1 MPKNAIEIENLTI
14 RFGRL
19 TAVDHLNLEVEEG
32 TIFGFLG
39 ENGAGKT
46 TTIRVLMGLLRPT
59 EGSVQ
64 VLGEN
69 PLGGNPKLLQRVGY
83 VSDDRSMYRWMK
95 VSEALRFNAGLFEK
109 WDNVYAQ
116 QLLKDLELDPNQ
128 RVKQLSRGQ
137 VAKLALLC
145 SLAPRPELLVL
156 DEASSGLDPM
166 VRRSILEKL
175 IDVSSSQGTTI
186 FLSSH
191 LLEEVDRVAEKIAIL
206 ARGKLIT
213 QGNKDTVRS
222 SLKRIVFNIGQEISE
237 NGIAKDWI
245 LANREVGQERQI
257 IVRDLDDERLAFLK
271 ETLGHAPQVHEMT
284 LEDVFAEYTLWG
296 KAQ

>member
-1 MPKNAIEIENLTI
+1 MAEPVLVADGLIR
-14 RFGRL
+14 RFGDL
-19 TAVDHLNLEVEEG
+19 TAVDDVSFRIEEG
-32 TIFGFLG
+32 ETYGLLG
-39 ENGAGKT
+39 PNGAGKT

-59 EGSVQ
+59 EGSAK

-95 VSEALRFNAGLFEK
+95 VREALRFNAGLFEK
-109 WDNVYAQ
+109 WDNAYAE
-116 QLLKDLELDPNQ
+116 QLLVDLELSPNQ
-128 RVKQLSRGQ
+128 KVKELSRGQ

-145 SLAPRPELLVL
+145 ALAPRPELLIL

-166 VRRSILEKL
+166 VRRAILEKL

-206 ARGKLIT
+206 ARGRLVT
-213 QGNKDTVRS
+213 VGEKDEVRN
-222 SLKRIVFNIGQEISE
+222 SLKRVVFNIGQEVSE
-237 NGIAKDWI
+237 NGIAKDWV
-245 LANREVGQERQI
+245 LANRAVGQEKQL
-257 IVRDLDDERLAFLK
+257 IVRDLDEERLAFLK
-271 ETLGHAPQVHEMT
+271 EALGHTPQVHEMT
-284 LEDVFAEYTLWG
+284 LEDVFAEYTMWG
-296 KAQ
+296 KTQ